1 MVVDML
7 KLNKEKTESM
17 LMGTHQ
23 QLSKVQTDSV
33 LLAGTVVLSVSKAKN
48 LNKACQS
55 LMVSIL
61 Q

>member
-48 LNKACQS
+48 LNKACQL